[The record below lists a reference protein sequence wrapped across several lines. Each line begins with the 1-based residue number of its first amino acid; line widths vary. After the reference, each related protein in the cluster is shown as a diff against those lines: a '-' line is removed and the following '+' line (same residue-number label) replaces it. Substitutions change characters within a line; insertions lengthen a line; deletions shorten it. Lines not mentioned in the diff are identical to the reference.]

1 MTAVIDKVQ
10 PGLQLPKSTETRSSE
25 SEISTTRFRDE
36 LGEQLRFSGHAEK
49 RLKSRGIEIDEGSI
63 ERLDAAVEQAD
74 ERGSNEALVLMD
86 GVAFVVSVP
95 NRTVITAH
103 KGPGNRV
110 YTNIDST
117 IVVGSE
123 NKG

>member
-1 MTAVIDKVQ
+1 MTAVIDKVHSGF
-10 PGLQLPKSTETRSSE
+10 PLPASTDSKRSDAPV
-25 SEISTTRFRDE
+25 STAKFQDE

-49 RLKSRGIEIDEGSI
+49 RLKSRGIEIDAGGI

-74 ERGSNEALVLMD
+74 ENGSNEALVLMD

-103 KGPGNRV
+103 SGPGNRV

-117 IVVGSE
+117 IVVGSGD
-123 NKG
+123 KG